1 MCKMIEY
8 LQSNTRKYSSM
19 RTTGWILQVLSIT
32 GFFLF
37 NSCETELGEIY
48 MDPSKEQV
56 YSYLKI
62 EENREEF
69 STLAEAMDKSG
80 FAGMLNSYGTYTL
93 FAPSNDGFETYF
105 NYRDITGLD
114 EMDSAAVR
122 ELLVYHILNRER
134 LTSDLSP
141 GFSSDTTARGD
152 YLVFDMS
159 KGDGAIWVNSKSRM
173 YKIDRRVSNG
183 VVHHI
188 DQVLIP
194 PTFTIW
200 HHINGSPLYKIFSE
214 ALKKTGKEAKLNLVD
229 LKRGILDKT
238 FTAFVESDEVFQS
251 AGIHNLA
258 DLENELDSRGTSLQ
272 EFIEYHIIEGKRLAG
287 AIFSFMIQNEGIV
300 TQSGKSINANIEFGL
315 VFNQWWGQDGTQH
328 ATRLIKEQS
337 DIFARNGVFHAIDQV
352 LFIPEDLELEPI
364 IRQCE
369 YGIFYNELTDK
380 FEVDEDS
387 LASWTP
393 GTEVFLEANNTLLR
407 YDAIQSSN
415 YIAFKLENIIP
426 GEYNIILG
434 YQANSAFAQVQLY
447 INGIPLGKSVD
458 LTKPGTGN
466 EVEIGLKEFVRP
478 GDHIFKFIHLTN
490 GAGLYDYI
498 KLDPVTE

>member
-1 MCKMIEY
+1 MIEC
-8 LQSNTRKYSSM
+8 LQKTAGKYSSM
-19 RTTGWILQVLSIT
+19 STTGWILQIMSMT

-48 MDPSKEQV
+48 KDPTKEQV

-80 FAGMLNSYGTYTL
+80 LAGMLNSYGTYTL
-93 FAPSNDGFETYF
+93 FAPCNDGFETYF
-105 NYRDITGLD
+105 SNRGITGL
-114 EMDSAAVR
+114 EKMDSAAVR
-122 ELLVYHILNRER
+122 ELLVYHILNKER

-141 GFSSDTTARGD
+141 GFSPDTTARGD

-173 YKIDRRVSNG
+173 YKVDRRVTNG

-200 HHINGSPLYKIFSE
+200 HHIDGSPLYKIFSE
-214 ALKKTGKEAKLNLVD
+214 ALKKTGKDSDLNLVK
-229 LKRGILDKT
+229 LRYGKLNKT
-238 FTAFVESDEVFQS
+238 FTAFAESDEVFQS
-251 AGIHNLA
+251 AGINSLA
-258 DLENELDSRGTSLQ
+258 ELENELDSRGSDLQ
-272 EFIEYHIIEGKRLAG
+272 EFIEYHIIEGKRLKG
-287 AIFSFMIQNEGIV
+287 AIFSFMIQNEGMV

-315 VFNQWWGQDGTQH
+315 VFNQWWDQDGTQH
-328 ATRLIKEQS
+328 ATRLIEEQS
-337 DIFARNGVFHAIDQV
+337 DIFAQNGVFHAIDQV

-369 YGIFYNELTDK
+369 YGIFYNELTGK
-380 FEVDEDS
+380 FEVDQDS
-387 LASWTP
+387 LALWTP
-393 GTEVFLEANNTLLR
+393 GTEVYLEANDTLLR
-407 YDAIQSSN
+407 YDAIQKSN
-415 YIAFKLENIIP
+415 YISFKLENIIP

-434 YQANSAFAQVQLY
+434 YESNLAFAQVQLY
-447 INGIPLGKSVD
+447 IDGTPVGESVD
-458 LTKPGTGN
+458 LTEAGPGN
-466 EVEIGLKEFVRP
+466 EAEIGLKGFVRP
-478 GDHIFKFIHLTN
+478 GDHVFKFIHLTN
-490 GAGLYDYI
+490 GDGLYDYI